1 MLATDYADYYSI
13 ASQQSGES
21 DYEFRHRVAG
31 KLRDMGKLIEA
42 HEAQRDERIEQSDDV
57 MQGVMGAVAQ
67 ALHGIDY
74 GVSGVQQVGCD
85 IAAGAIAKSP
95 QPKIDRGLASLM
107 ALLLAEKP

>member
-1 MLATDYADYYSI
+1 MLATEYANYYNI
-13 ASQQSGES
+13 IPQQPEED
-21 DYEFRHRVAG
+21 DYEFRHRIAG
-31 KLRDMGKLIEA
+31 ELRDMGKIVEA

-85 IAAGAIAKSP
+85 IAAGAIVKGP
-95 QPKIDRGLASLM
+95 RPKIDRELAMLT